1 MVLFV
6 FSPLGHAEIY
16 KWTDENGKVHFSDNK
31 RAVGKSKAE
40 EVKINTS
47 LNLIPTVHLPD
58 SEDRASSASD
68 KATQKSLTSKNK
80 SNKAPVDHRC
90 KLARQIINGEVALV
104 NGLKTSA
111 HEIKVAKR
119 DISKFCN

>member
-1 MVLFV
+1 MFI
-6 FSPLGHAEIY
+6 FSPLGHAQIY
-16 KWTDENGKVHFSDNK
+16 KWTDEDGKIHFSDNK
-31 RAVGKSKAE
+31 SAVGKSKAE
-40 EVKINTS
+40 EVNVNTS

-58 SEDRASSASD
+58 SDLECQDSSMADKEKVSARAA
-68 KATQKSLTSKNK
+68 KKQT
-80 SNKAPVDHRC
+80 NKAPVDHRC
-90 KLARQIINGEVALV
+90 KLARQIVNGEVSLV